1 MSAIAAR
8 EAGSRLVHTPPAIRD
23 ASAPMAG
30 GVRLGILALVAVFAV
45 AIVAGVMASHPAVV
59 IASGLVGVFIVPF
72 MVASY
77 VNDAM
82 GK

>member
-1 MSAIAAR
+1 MSAIAVR
-8 EAGSRLVHTPPAIRD
+8 EAGSRLVHTPPATRD
-23 ASAPMAG
+23 ASAPVAR
-30 GVRLGILALVAVFAV
+30 GVRLGILALVAVFVV

-59 IASGLVGVFIVPF
+59 IASGLAGVLIVPF
-72 MVASY
+72 IVASY